1 MNISSILNNPRS
13 EGFFSFLVGV
23 GVIVMLFHRPI
34 RMERTLALD
43 ASEFDNKTIRAE
55 GRCYTYRVEDA
66 SCEIA
71 SSK

>member
-1 MNISSILNNPRS
+1 MNITSILHNPRS

-55 GRCYTYRVEDA
+55 GSCYTYRVEDA

>member
-1 MNISSILNNPRS
+1 MNITSILHNPRS

-23 GVIVMLFHRPI
+23 GIIVMLFHRPI

-43 ASEFDNKTIRAE
+43 VSEFDNKTIRSE
-55 GRCYTYRVEDA
+55 GSCYTYRVEDA
-66 SCEIA
+66 SCEIP